1 MSKSVVCVGE
11 VMLELSGVQ
20 PDGSAKFGFGGDT
33 GNTAIYLS
41 RLLGHNY
48 DVGYLT
54 RFGKGAFSD
63 KLNASLCD
71 ERLQLCDKTQADA
84 GTPGLYAISTD
95 EAGERSFTY
104 WRKDAAVRGLLTG
117 TSAEAEEQFLQRFD
131 ALYFS
136 GITLAVLSD
145 EGRERLL
152 AIARQFA
159 ADGRIVMFDVNHRAH
174 LWLSHAPHVDVQN
187 VVKQAVATASIVK
200 VGHDEAQDIYG
211 CNEPTDTVEMFSGF
225 GDAALVVTD
234 GAGRIVLHANG
245 ETNDV
250 LFDVVVDVVD
260 STAAGDSFSA
270 GFLAAQLGGASL
282 RASAYAGQKLAARV
296 IQFPGAIIPSAQS
309 PKLDEVLF

>member
-41 RLLGHNY
+41 RLLGQNY

-54 RFGKGAFSD
+54 RLGNGAFSD
-63 KLNASLCD
+63 KLSASLSD

-95 EAGERSFTY
+95 ETGERSFTY

-117 TSAEAEEQFLQRFD
+117 TSADAEEQFLQRFN

-211 CNEPTDTVEMFSGF
+211 CNEPTDTVEMLSGF
-225 GDAALVVTD
+225 GAAALVVTD
-234 GAGRIVLHANG
+234 GAGRIVLNANG
-245 ETNDV
+245 ETQDV
-250 LFDVVVDVVD
+250 LFDVVEDVVD

-270 GFLAAQLGGASL
+270 GFLAAQLVGADL
-282 RASAYAGQKLAARV
+282 RASAHAGQKLAARV